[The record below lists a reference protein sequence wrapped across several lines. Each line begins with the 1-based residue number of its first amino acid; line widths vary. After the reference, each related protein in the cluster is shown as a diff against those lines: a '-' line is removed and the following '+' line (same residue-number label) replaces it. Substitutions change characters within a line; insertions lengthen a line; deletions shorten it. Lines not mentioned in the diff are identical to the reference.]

1 MILDLIL
8 DNIVPMIYL
17 MDLVLMLA
25 LFVLERSNPSRA
37 LFWMMALLLL
47 PVIGFVLYLFFG
59 QSFYSK
65 YAFRPKGTTDAIV
78 DEMSQKGVE
87 AIENYGGT
95 DEDSRMAKSINS
107 AGGLFFTSDNDVD
120 LYTDGNA
127 KFNEF
132 KEDLRNAKRF
142 IHVEYYIIRKDALG
156 NEIMDILTE
165 KAREGVEVRLL
176 VDAIGFN
183 TGVKEKKRFKE
194 AGGRLCM
201 FHSMATCMLSPK
213 KNNRNHR
220 KLAVIDGEIGYIG
233 GFNIGVEYL
242 GKGEFGHWRD
252 SAVRIKGSAVNAL
265 CVRFGLDW
273 KYASRENI
281 PTERRYY
288 PECDFEGDIP
298 VQIVSGGPDMETTN
312 GIAFQY
318 MQMINQAKESILIH
332 TPYFGPG
339 DAFIMALRAA
349 AMRGVDVRIIIPDIG
364 DHPFVY
370 WANRKYASMVM
381 EDGVKVYEY
390 HDGFV
395 HSKTMVVD
403 GHWCSVGS
411 ANFDDRSM
419 RLNFEANAMVYSDEI
434 GKEMIDAFEED
445 LGRCTEYTM
454 EMFSDRTLIQR
465 MRTNISWLVSEQL

>member
-95 DEDSRMAKSINS
+95 DGDSRMAKSINS
-107 AGGLFFTSDNDVD
+107 AGGLFFTSDNNID

-127 KFNEF
+127 KFDDF

-142 IHVEYYIIRKDALG
+142 IHVEYYIIRKDTLG

-281 PTERRYY
+281 LAERGYY

-434 GKEMIDAFEED
+434 GKEMVDAFEED

>member
-1 MILDLIL
+1 M
-8 DNIVPMIYL
+8 
-17 MDLVLMLA
+17 
-25 LFVLERSNPSRA
+25 
-37 LFWMMALLLL
+37 
-47 PVIGFVLYLFFG
+47 
-59 QSFYSK
+59 
-65 YAFRPKGTTDAIV
+65 
-78 DEMSQKGVE
+78 
-87 AIENYGGT
+87 
-95 DEDSRMAKSINS
+95 
-107 AGGLFFTSDNDVD
+107 
-120 LYTDGNA
+120 
-127 KFNEF
+127 
-132 KEDLRNAKRF
+132 
-142 IHVEYYIIRKDALG
+142 EYYIIRKDALG

-281 PTERRYY
+281 LTERRYY

-318 MQMINQAKESILIH
+318 MQMINQANESILIH

>member
-8 DNIVPMIYL
+8 DNIVQIIYL

-65 YAFRPKGTTDAIV
+65 YAFRPKGTTDAIA
-78 DEMSQKGVE
+78 DEMSQKGVD

-95 DEDSRMAKSINS
+95 DGDSRMAKSINS

-127 KFNEF
+127 KFDDF

-242 GKGEFGHWRD
+242 GQGEFGHWRD

-281 PTERRYY
+281 LAERRYY
-288 PECDFEGDIP
+288 PECDFKGDIP

-445 LGRCTEYTM
+445 LERCTEYTM

>member
-127 KFNEF
+127 KFDDF
-132 KEDLRNAKRF
+132 KEDLRNARRF

-281 PTERRYY
+281 LAERRYY

-318 MQMINQAKESILIH
+318 MQMINQANESIFIH

-465 MRTNISWLVSEQL
+465 VRTNISWLVSEQL

>member
-8 DNIVPMIYL
+8 DNIVPMISL

-59 QSFYSK
+59 QSFYSR
-65 YAFRPKGTTDAIV
+65 YAFRPKGITDAIV

-95 DEDSRMAKSINS
+95 DGDSRMAKSINS
-107 AGGLFFTSDNDVD
+107 AGGLFFTSDNNVD

-127 KFNEF
+127 KFDDF

-281 PTERRYY
+281 LAERRYY